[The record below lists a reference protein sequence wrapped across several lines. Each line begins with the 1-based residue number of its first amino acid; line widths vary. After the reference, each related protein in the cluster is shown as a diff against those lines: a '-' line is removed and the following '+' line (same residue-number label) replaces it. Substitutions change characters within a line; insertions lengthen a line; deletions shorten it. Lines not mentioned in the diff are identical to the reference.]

1 MTCVI
6 HAPQGLTKPATVKV
20 NGVTILRAAI
30 SREVQHHPAPS
41 PVAAWAAAA
50 RALAVK
56 ELLTQEA
63 RRTNVATD
71 PLTDDAGRRETE
83 QEAAIRALI
92 ERDVVTPEPDED
104 SCRRYYAQNRKRFR
118 SPDIFEASHIL
129 FAARAHDA
137 EAYGAARAK
146 AEQAL
151 AVLRNNPGA
160 FADLA
165 RLHSA
170 CPSGALGGNLGQITT
185 GDTTPEFEQ
194 ALFALE
200 PGTISP
206 EPLATRYGHHIIR
219 LDNRYPGQ
227 DLPFEL
233 VTDRIADYLRESV
246 RRRATAQYIA
256 RLVSAAQI
264 EGIDLAGREAFR
276 VQ

>member
-6 HAPQGLTKPATVKV
+6 HPPESIARPAAIKV
-20 NGVTILRAAI
+20 NGVTIPRAAI

-41 PVAAWAAAA
+41 PVAAWMAAA

-56 ELLTQEA
+56 ELLTQHAE
-63 RRTNVATD
+63 RTDVAAI

-92 ERDVVTPEPDED
+92 ARDVVTPEPDED

-129 FAARAHDA
+129 FAARADDA
-137 EAYGAARAK
+137 EAYSASRAK

-151 AVLRNNPGA
+151 AILRDNPDA

-165 RLHSA
+165 RMHSA
-170 CPSGALGGNLGQITT
+170 CPSGKLGGNLGQITT

-194 ALFALE
+194 ALVALQ
-200 PGTISP
+200 PSAMSA

-219 LDNRYPGQ
+219 LNDKHPGQ

-233 VTDRIADYLRESV
+233 VADRIADYLRESV
-246 RRRATAQYIA
+246 RHRATAQYIA
-256 RLVSAAQI
+256 RLASDAQI
-264 EGIDLAGREAFR
+264 EGIELAGREAFR